1 MGYLLQ
7 DAALNFKPNVVNDTL
22 KHVVI
27 TARSINSLNIISPT
41 NEVTCELNIYTKDIK
56 KDTRGLYRS
65 NEKVPK
71 LYELNTEPTSNV
83 ILDHY
88 WVGPSLEYFV
98 GLSAGDED

>member
-41 NEVTCELNIYTKDIK
+41 NEVTCELSIYTKDIK

-65 NEKVPK
+65 SEKLPK
-71 LYELNTEPTSNV
+71 LYGVNTEPKSNV
-83 ILDHY
+83 ILDRY
-88 WVGPSLEYFV
+88 WVGPSLEYFFS
-98 GLSAGDED
+98 LSPGDED